1 MDKAQKIARK
11 FNVTIADAEA
21 LITAGL
27 DTPTKIKAQARARR
41 KLPPGLAA
49 KLTRWRNAK
58 ASE

>member
-11 FNVTIADAEA
+11 FKVTLADAEA
-21 LITAGL
+21 LIAAGL

-41 KLPPGLAA
+41 KLPPGLSA

-58 ASE
+58 TSK